1 MSAKPVAL
9 TFGAVLRERR
19 TARALTQ
26 EQLAEAASIHPKYV
40 GMLERGLRQPA
51 LDVLL
56 RLAQALDLP
65 PGELVTETAR
75 RLSVD

>member
-1 MSAKPVAL
+1 MTAKPVAL
-9 TFGAVLRERR
+9 TFGKVLRERR

-26 EQLAEAASIHPKYV
+26 EQLAEAAGIHPKYV

-56 RLAQALDLP
+56 RLGQALGLP

-75 RLSVD
+75 RLPAA